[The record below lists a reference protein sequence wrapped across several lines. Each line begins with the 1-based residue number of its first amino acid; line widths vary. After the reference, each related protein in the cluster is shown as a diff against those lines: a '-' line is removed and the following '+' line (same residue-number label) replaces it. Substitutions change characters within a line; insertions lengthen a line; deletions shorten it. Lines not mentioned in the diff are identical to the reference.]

1 MFMDAADSLFVHAKA
16 RVITHTARKHKKIRE
31 INQNLILVNR
41 KIRKYLCA
49 GGEAVLKR
57 LYNKMFKNPTTAAEP
72 TETASFSEQTV
83 RGEAV
88 AEFPKDTD
96 LPSSRLR

>member
-1 MFMDAADSLFVHAKA
+1 LEEFECDDDKNDTKLGPGHVLIAAYDERTCSQL
-16 RVITHTARKHKKIRE
+16 RD
-31 INQNLILVNR
+31 
-41 KIRKYLCA
+41 YLCD
-49 GGEAVLKR
+49 GGEAARKR

-72 TETASFSEQTV
+72 TETASFSEETV
-83 RGEAV
+83 RGEAL